1 MFSQYFR
8 NSRVSNSLPFNLI
21 HMLNKNDIDGID
33 NELNKLFNAT
43 KNIKNSKERKLLKSI
58 MPWIVQI
65 EKEKILWESFK
76 EGNLDIVKEE
86 VKLLEKSKYKTSA
99 NIVVKILKKILNI
112 KEK

>member
-1 MFSQYFR
+1 
-8 NSRVSNSLPFNLI
+8 
-21 HMLNKNDIDGID
+21 
-33 NELNKLFNAT
+33 
-43 KNIKNSKERKLLKSI
+43 